1 MSIFTLSKTKLSFL
15 ESKGMAN
22 CWAAYALNTPNR
34 EIIEVVF
41 NERTKYIYIALENM
55 VTIAS
60 NNGNAVE
67 YLIFDED
74 GKELSFDEYDE
85 AVLTLNK

>member
-1 MSIFTLSKTKLSFL
+1 
-15 ESKGMAN
+15 MAN
-22 CWAAYALNTPNR
+22 CWAAYALNAPNR
-34 EIIEVVF
+34 EIMEVGY
-41 NERTKYIYIALENM
+41 NEQTKYIYIALENM

-74 GKELSFDEYDE
+74 GKELSFDEYDQ